1 MGQCCGKPAEEVK
14 TCNQPSGP
22 RLRAHRLARQDAGEV
37 SVRTRLVSSNRF
49 KMPVL
54 TTIDAY
60 TVSQVSSSVAAL
72 GHNSLPETC
81 YAVVHTVEGLA
92 FAAFFQ
98 GLCGADAAAFC
109 SQHCYATILATLR
122 GHQAAPA
129 AGTAPAGCGAPLPGH
144 QSALCGMFDS
154 LSSQLNKM
162 ASTRMHGKK
171 HAHQSSLGSS
181 GAVGCAVL
189 LDPDTHMLTVAS
201 LGGAAC
207 WTCQASGSFA
217 QGTANAVLLS
227 HSSPSTRSAV
237 AALLAVQ
244 QCNHLS
250 PEHQVLVSAAQG
262 HVLGFASLHG
272 SRSAPA
278 ALNSAPAATGSN
290 GEGEGCAAGR
300 LVLTPGGLHCQVSQQ
315 LVGKAEGHLVLAS
328 PGLPA
333 LVSPRDVASLAHAL
347 DSQRLQLLRGVAAA
361 AAATGDVA
369 LAAKPLQH
377 TSASTEVTKH
387 ASGGGVVALVTAVP
401 AAGKP
406 VTSQNAAADLRCD
419 QALNVAGMIAHLAA
433 RQRDTGR
440 YQLPSKAAGG
450 PLPSLHAEEGLL
462 VLGLGWPRSP
472 SSHALDLARVM
483 ETARSPRPLAAYRW
497 QQVRALMRWQWQRRN
512 HLLARWLTVHREL
525 QQQAG
530 SQRRDAEVL
539 AWKHLGEA
547 VQVGR
552 LGQVKRPDMSNSVTA
567 AASISPSKSWRSSRG
582 PAHLTPS
589 KRASNAKSPG
599 PGRAGTPHLAKGGS
613 ASQPAA
619 EAESPMAAPID
630 MSQSCPTPESCN
642 PCSALHS
649 ATATDS
655 AHLDMAMAD
664 TPPAGDVGTGQP
676 VEAANGSIQPPSAS
690 TGSTTGRDQSVPRR
704 YTPPSKTGA
713 RRYADTAA
721 AKYSLRG

>member
-54 TTIDAY
+54 TTIDAF

-98 GLCGADAAAFC
+98 GLCGADTAAFC
-109 SQHCYATILATLR
+109 SQNGYAAILASLR

-154 LSSQLNKM
+154 LCSQLNKM

-250 PEHQVLVSAAQG
+250 PEHQALVSAAQG
-262 HVLGFASLHG
+262 HVLGFASLRG
-272 SRSAPA
+272 SRSVPD
-278 ALNSAPAATGSN
+278 ALDSAPAATGSN

-300 LVLTPGGLHCQVSQQ
+300 LVLTPGGLHCQ
-315 LVGKAEGHLVLAS
+315 
-328 PGLPA
+328 
-333 LVSPRDVASLAHAL
+333 
-347 DSQRLQLLRGVAAA
+347 RLQLLRGVAAA

-369 LAAKPLQH
+369 PAGKPLQH

-387 ASGGGVVALVTAVP
+387 ASAGGVVALVTAVP

-406 VTSQNAAADLRCD
+406 ATSQSDVADLRCD

-552 LGQVKRPDMSNSVTA
+552 LGQVKRPDMSNSATA

-589 KRASNAKSPG
+589 KRASHAKSPG

-619 EAESPMAAPID
+619 ETESPMAAPID

-642 PCSALHS
+642 PCSASHS

-664 TPPAGDVGTGQP
+664 TPAAVDVGTGQP
-676 VEAANGSIQPPSAS
+676 VEAAYGSIEPPSAS
-690 TGSTTGRDQSVPRR
+690 TGTTTGRDQSVPRR

>member
-109 SQHCYATILATLR
+109 SQHCNAAILATLR

-181 GAVGCAVL
+181 GAVGCAML

-207 WTCQASGSFA
+207 WTCQASGSFT

-250 PEHQVLVSAAQG
+250 PEHQALVSAAQG
-262 HVLGFASLHG
+262 H
-272 SRSAPA
+272 
-278 ALNSAPAATGSN
+278 
-290 GEGEGCAAGR
+290 
-300 LVLTPGGLHCQVSQQ
+300 
-315 LVGKAEGHLVLAS
+315 
-328 PGLPA
+328 
-333 LVSPRDVASLAHAL
+333 
-347 DSQRLQLLRGVAAA
+347 RLQLLRGVAAA

-619 EAESPMAAPID
+619 EAEAESPMAAPID

-690 TGSTTGRDQSVPRR
+690 TGTTTGRDQSVPRR